1 MSAAMQCEEKKDQDT
16 SKRAPKRM
24 FDALEIQQQLQKEK
38 KWLLFRGPLGQGF
51 YDYTLAYRH
60 VTIYEIIITTH
71 CLWVGL
77 D

>member
-1 MSAAMQCEEKKDQDT
+1 
-16 SKRAPKRM
+16 M